1 MKKAIVTGATGYIG
15 SNLCKQLTKEGWKVA
30 IVTRPTSDYNYLS
43 DVINKIEILE
53 YDDNLSN
60 LISFFNKIK
69 ASVVFH
75 LAAVAINEHDVSDV
89 DILLNANIR
98 FGLHILEA
106 MKQSSTPFLINTG
119 TYWQHFESDEYNP
132 LNLYAATKQSF
143 QDLVKYYTSIGEIK
157 AITLKL
163 FDTYGPNDDRPKLI
177 NLLHKFADEGIELDM
192 SPGEQQLDYVHID
205 DITQAF
211 IKAYEYIYDIEE
223 YEEFAVAT
231 GRLIQLKELV
241 QLFKEKTGKEIKVNW
256 GGKPYRK
263 REVLKPWSSYRTLP
277 NWNCE
282 KEIEKEINNL

>member
-15 SNLCKQLTKEGWKVA
+15 SNLCKQLIKEGWKVA
-30 IVTRPTSDYNYLS
+30 IVTKPTSDYNYLS

>member
-15 SNLCKQLTKEGWKVA
+15 SNLCKQLIKEGWKVA

>member
-15 SNLCKQLTKEGWKVA
+15 SNLCKQLIKEGWEVA
-30 IVTRPTSDYNYLS
+30 IVARPTSDYNYLS

>member
-15 SNLCKQLTKEGWKVA
+15 SNLCKQLIKEGWKVA

-53 YDDNLSN
+53 YDNNLSN

-163 FDTYGPNDDRPKLI
+163 FDTYGPNDNRPKLI

>member
-15 SNLCKQLTKEGWKVA
+15 SNLCKQLIKEGWKVT

>member
-15 SNLCKQLTKEGWKVA
+15 SNLCKQLIKEGWKVA

-75 LAAVAINEHDVSDV
+75 LAAVSINEHDVSDV

-163 FDTYGPNDDRPKLI
+163 FDTYGPNDNRPKLI

>member
-15 SNLCKQLTKEGWKVA
+15 SNLCKQLIKEGWKVA

-60 LISFFNKIK
+60 LISFFNKVK

>member
-15 SNLCKQLTKEGWKVA
+15 SNLCKQLIKEGWKVA

-143 QDLVKYYTSIGEIK
+143 QDLVKYYTSIGKIK

-163 FDTYGPNDDRPKLI
+163 FDTYGPNDNRPKLI